1 VTLNI
6 LIRGPPSAHES
17 GGLILCVGPEVL
29 VYILVFLGG
38 VTPGGATP
46 RASLRFCLSQ
56 VGHTSGFTAAA
67 RFPRWGHHSE
77 ARGVPHPPR
86 ARATVYSTPQLIKI
100 FFSRFSLVL
109 KASQNH
115 RIVEKCFNKIT
126 HLQKFPSLS
135 LLCHPL
141 PVTPLCHPLPVTHLT
156 QAHPHSHLARETCH
170 HYS

>member
-1 VTLNI
+1 VCETRSFSI
-6 LIRGPPSAHES
+6 YYYFWVGSPQ
-17 GGLILCVGPEVL
+17 VGPH
-29 VYILVFLGG
+29 LGLHCG
-38 VTPGGATP
+38 FACPRWGTP
-46 RASLRFCLSQ
+46 RASPQPPGSPGGDITVKPEVFL
-56 VGHTSGFTAAA
+56 T
-67 RFPRWGHHSE
+67 
-77 ARGVPHPPR
+77 PPR